1 MNKMLIGLVALAS
14 IGIMPVHAD
23 IAFEVKDVE
32 AHPRYPWNGKVDI
45 DFTIDSAAEGSNFAV
60 RVSAVDTIGQT
71 NVTLNTVRYN
81 DLVDLASIGKLPAGR
96 HRVTWDADVDVPNAV
111 LPSIAFSVSTWV
123 GDAASQDSELYMVVD
138 LSGDTVTGKYRVSYL
153 PSVPTGG
160 WRDEYKTTKLV
171 LRKIPGENYYAGIF
185 EVTWKQAALIVKSD
199 TLLHPYTSPLTLSG
213 VMPAAWTNE
222 YSSSCTFENSD
233 PLTLA
238 VECAS
243 RLNSNREDKS
253 LTFAIPLYSEWL
265 KVRDAGAR
273 NAYDRLLQLGV
284 AGWTIEDANKMVH
297 EVGEKQPNAWGIYDM
312 CGNVSEVVCVD
323 HRSRRTYHYYGGNCF
338 LTKMSAVSRRC
349 NGGEDDGNT
358 CYVGSNGP
366 VGVRIFCYR
375 NN

>member
-1 MNKMLIGLVALAS
+1 MKQLVGFLALSLAA
-14 IGIMPVHAD
+14 VAARAD

-60 RVSAVDTIGQT
+60 RVLAVDTIGQT

-185 EVTWKQAALIVKSD
+185 EVTWKQAALIVKND
-199 TLLHPYTSPLTLSG
+199 ALLRRLTPPLTLSG
-213 VMPAAWTNE
+213 VMPAAWTNA
-222 YSSSCTFENSD
+222 YSSTFADSD
-233 PLTLA
+233 TLTLA

-253 LTFAIPLYSEWL
+253 LTFAIPLYSEWF

-312 CGNVSEVVCVD
+312 CGNVSEVACVD
-323 HRSRRTYHYYGGNCF
+323 RSRRTYHYYGGNCF
-338 LTKMSAVSRRC
+338 LTKMSAVSRWC
-349 NGGEDDGNT
+349 NGGENGGDT
-358 CYVGSNGP
+358 CYVGSKGP

>member
-1 MNKMLIGLVALAS
+1 MKQLVGFLALSLAA
-14 IGIMPVHAD
+14 VAARAD

-60 RVSAVDTIGQT
+60 RVSAVDTVGQT

-81 DLVDLASIGKLPAGR
+81 DLVDLASIGKLPSGR

-111 LPSIAFSVSTWV
+111 LPSIAFSVSTWD
-123 GDAASQDSELYMVVD
+123 GDAASQDPELYMVVD
-138 LSGDTVTGKYRVSYL
+138 LSGDAVTGKYRVSYL

-171 LRKIPGENYYAGIF
+171 LRKIPGEDYYAGVF
-185 EVTWKQAALIVKSD
+185 EVTWKQAALILKNDALQSRRI
-199 TLLHPYTSPLTLSG
+199 PPLSE

-222 YSSSCTFENSD
+222 YSSDSFAGSFQ
-233 PLTLA
+233 LTLA
-238 VECAS
+238 TACAS
-243 RLNSNREDKS
+243 YLNDNREDKS
-253 LTFAIPLYSEWL
+253 LTFAIPLYSEWF

-273 NAYDRLLQLGV
+273 NAYDRLLQFGV
-284 AGWTIEDANKMVH
+284 AGWTIEDANKVVH

-312 CGNVSEVVCVD
+312 CGNVSEIACVD
-323 HRSRRTYHYYGGNCF
+323 RSRGTYHYYGGNCF
-338 LTKMSAVSRRC
+338 LTKKSAVSRVC
-349 NGGEDDGNT
+349 NGCDGSS
-358 CYVGSNGP
+358 CYVGGQGP